1 MEGMRP
7 RAVILS
13 LMAAG
18 SVAIAIAIIASIIGR
33 PHESTGQMSV
43 TTGTLT
49 EPSSAFVEP
58 SSALALASPDE
69 QAALAEA
76 VSNAV
81 NGAVPDT
88 EIGLVVYDQLTEAVL
103 TSVHADQQFYTASV
117 VKLLIVIQ
125 VLRDASWEVPTGS
138 EREDLVAMLSRS
150 ADGVA
155 SRLWGAYGG
164 PAIITEV
171 AALVDLSDTSPPR
184 SPGRWELTRMSPQDV
199 LDIYEY
205 IDNEMP
211 RDAREFILTT
221 LANASNLAADGFD
234 QFFGIPRAL
243 PDTEWAIKQGWMQI
257 DNGLVL
263 NTTGIV
269 GSDRRYVVALLTQQ
283 PRGTRFEDG
292 CAALTAGIAALAPT
306 LTAGT
311 R

>member
-1 MEGMRP
+1 
-7 RAVILS
+7 VILS

-18 SVAIAIAIIASIIGR
+18 SVAIAIMTSMLITGS
-33 PHESTGQMSV
+33 PYESTGQMPV
-43 TTGTLT
+43 TIGTFT

-58 SSALALASPDE
+58 SSAIAPASPDE

-81 NGAVPDT
+81 NDAVPGT
-88 EIGLVVYDQLTEAVL
+88 EIGLVVYDHLTEAVL
-103 TSVHADQQFYTASV
+103 TSVRADQQFYTASV

-125 VLRDASWEVPTGS
+125 VLRDTSWEVPTGS
-138 EREDLVAMLSRS
+138 ERKDLVAMLSYS

-164 PAIITEV
+164 PVIITEV
-171 AALVDLSDTSPPR
+171 AALVGLSDTSPPR
-184 SPGRWELTRMSPQDV
+184 NPGRWELTRMSPRDV
-199 LDIYEY
+199 LSVYEY
-205 IDNEMP
+205 IDNEIP
-211 RDAREFILTT
+211 RDAREFVLTA

-243 PDTEWAIKQGWMQI
+243 PDTEWAIKQGWMRI

-269 GSDRRYVVALLTQQ
+269 GPDQRYVVALLTRQ
-283 PRGTRFEDG
+283 PGGTRFEDG
-292 CAALTAGIAALAPT
+292 HAAVTAGIAALAST
-306 LTAGT
+306 LTADA